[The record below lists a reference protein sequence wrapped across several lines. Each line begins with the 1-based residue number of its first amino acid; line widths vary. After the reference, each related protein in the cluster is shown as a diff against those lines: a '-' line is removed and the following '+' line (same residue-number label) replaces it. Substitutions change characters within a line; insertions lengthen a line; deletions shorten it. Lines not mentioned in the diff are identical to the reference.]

1 MAQQAIIEV
10 RDICQRV
17 NGGRQTLHDIS
28 LTIGQG
34 ELVAI
39 IGGSGTGKTTL
50 LDTICGLL
58 PPAPGEICYDGQ
70 PGGFGYVP
78 QDDIIH
84 LDLPLRRTL
93 RYAAR
98 LRLPARATPA
108 EIDTAV
114 RRHPARR
121 PVRR

>member
-1 MAQQAIIEV
+1 MTGGGAMAQQAIIEV

-50 LDTICGLL
+50 LA
-58 PPAPGEICYDGQ
+58 AP
-70 PGGFGYVP
+70 
-78 QDDIIH
+78 
-84 LDLPLRRTL
+84 
-93 RYAAR
+93 
-98 LRLPARATPA
+98 
-108 EIDTAV
+108 
-114 RRHPARR
+114 
-121 PVRR
+121 

>member
-50 LDTICGLL
+50 LD
-58 PPAPGEICYDGQ
+58 
-70 PGGFGYVP
+70 
-78 QDDIIH
+78 
-84 LDLPLRRTL
+84 RS
-93 RYAAR
+93 
-98 LRLPARATPA
+98 
-108 EIDTAV
+108 
-114 RRHPARR
+114 
-121 PVRR
+121 